1 MPVLINAG
9 RGGLQVEADIVAAL
23 DGGILGGA
31 SLDVF
36 EKEPLD
42 AASPLWGMDTVVI
55 TPHAAAAST
64 AEALVPAMLKQ
75 IADFEAGAPLAN
87 VVDRK
92 AGY

>member
-1 MPVLINAG
+1 MPG
-9 RGGLQVEADIVAAL
+9 AAACRWKATSSPRWKA
-23 DGGILGGA
+23 GILGGA

-36 EKEPLD
+36 ETEPLD
-42 AASPLWGMDTVVI
+42 PTSPLWGMDTVVI
-55 TPHAAAAST
+55 TPHAAAAS
-64 AEALVPAMLKQ
+64 APAALVPGILKQ